1 MNLNKVLI
9 VGRTTA
15 DIQLRTTPS
24 GQSVTTFSVA
34 TNRTWTSKSGGKE
47 EETEFHTIVAWG
59 RTAEIASQFL
69 AKGSIVLVEGRLRTR
84 SWQDKQGQSR
94 KTTEIFCE
102 RLQLGPRP
110 QGVQGASRPMSGS
123 APKMGNAGSA
133 SSNSIENAP
142 PLEELP
148 VIDLESEEIK
158 AEDLPF

>member
-1 MNLNKVLI
+1 MNLNKVI
-9 VGRTTA
+9 IIGRTTA

-47 EETEFHTIVAWG
+47 DETEFHTIVAWG

-69 AKGSIVLVEGRLRTR
+69 TKGSIVLVEGRLRTR

-94 KTTEIFCE
+94 KTTEIVCE

-110 QGVQGASRPMSGS
+110 QGGTRPDGMG
-123 APKMGNAGSA
+123 APKMGNASSA
-133 SSNSIENAP
+133 SSASLESAP
-142 PLEELP
+142 PIEDLP